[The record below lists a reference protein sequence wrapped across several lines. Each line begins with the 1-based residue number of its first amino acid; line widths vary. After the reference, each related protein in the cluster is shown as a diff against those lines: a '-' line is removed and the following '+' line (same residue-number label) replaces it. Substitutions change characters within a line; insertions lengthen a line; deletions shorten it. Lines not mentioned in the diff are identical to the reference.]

1 MKDTKEFFFRRLSS
15 EENQRLTDF
24 GLLILRLA
32 AGLTMAF
39 QHGIGKL
46 QNLINGNLQFADPI
60 GIGVTTSL
68 FLAGMAEF
76 FCAIAVSLGILT
88 RLMSIPV
95 AFTMLVAA
103 FIVHANDPFER
114 KELAVLY
121 LAIFFTMILT
131 GAGRYSFD
139 AKILRNRR

>member
-15 EENQRLTDF
+15 EENQRLADF

-32 AGLTMAF
+32 AGLTMAS

-46 QNLINGNLQFADPI
+46 QNLINGNMQFADPI

-95 AFTMLVAA
+95 AFTMFVAA
-103 FIVHANDPFER
+103 FIVHANDLFER
-114 KELAVLY
+114 KELAILY
-121 LAIFFTMILT
+121 LVIFLTLMLT
-131 GAGRYSFD
+131 GAGRYSLD

>member
-1 MKDTKEFFFRRLSS
+1 
-15 EENQRLTDF
+15 
-24 GLLILRLA
+24 
-32 AGLTMAF
+32 MAS

-46 QNLINGNLQFADPI
+46 QNLINGNIQFADPL

-88 RLMSIPV
+88 RLMSLPV
-95 AFTMLVAA
+95 AFTMFVAA
-103 FIVHANDPFER
+103 FIVHANDLFER
-114 KELAVLY
+114 KELAILY
-121 LAIFFTMILT
+121 LVIFLTLMLT
-131 GAGRYSFD
+131 GAGRYSLD

>member
-15 EENQRLTDF
+15 EENQRLADF

-32 AGLTMAF
+32 AGLTMAS

-46 QNLINGNLQFADPI
+46 QNLINGNIQFADPI

-88 RLMSIPV
+88 RLMSLPV
-95 AFTMLVAA
+95 AFTMFVAA
-103 FIVHANDPFER
+103 FIVHANDLFER
-114 KELAVLY
+114 KELAILY
-121 LAIFFTMILT
+121 LVIFLTLMLT
-131 GAGRYSFD
+131 GAGRYSLD

>member
-15 EENQRLTDF
+15 EENQRLADF

-32 AGLTMAF
+32 AGLTMAS

-46 QNLINGNLQFADPI
+46 QNLINGNIQFADPL

-88 RLMSIPV
+88 RLMSLPV
-95 AFTMLVAA
+95 AFTMFVAA
-103 FIVHANDPFER
+103 FIVHANDLFER
-114 KELAVLY
+114 KELAILY
-121 LAIFFTMILT
+121 LVIFLTLMLT
-131 GAGRYSFD
+131 GAGRYSLD